1 MYSQAI
7 ILDTETHTLYGCPI
21 EIAYLPIELNHG
33 QVDYQAN
40 QLFDGY
46 FSLDERVE
54 IDLAAMAV
62 HHILP
67 HDIQGQPHYQT
78 FRLPHQVQYII
89 GHNVDYDL
97 QAISKTGQDLRTI
110 KPICTLALARRAWLN
125 LPSYSL
131 GFLSYFISNNL
142 EHTRT
147 QIRNAHR
154 ADTDVLLT
162 LQLLQQLVTHYQVTS
177 IEQLYLQSQAVR
189 LPTVMPF
196 GKHRGKALADVPLD
210 YVQWL
215 LAQDNIDVNL
225 REAFALLSRP

>member
-1 MYSQAI
+1 MNHQAI

-33 QVDYQAN
+33 QIECQTS

-46 FSLDERVE
+46 FSLDEHIE

-67 HDIQGQPHYQT
+67 QDIQEQPHYQT
-78 FRLPHQVQYII
+78 FRLPQDVQYII
-89 GHNVDYDL
+89 GHNVDYDM
-97 QAISKTGQDLRTI
+97 QAISKTGQDIRNI
-110 KPICTLALARRAWLN
+110 KPICTLALARQAWLN
-125 LPSYSL
+125 LPSYGL
-131 GFLSYFISNNL
+131 GFLSYFTSNNL

-162 LQLLQQLVTHYQVTS
+162 LQLLQRLITHYQITS
-177 IEQLYLQSQAVR
+177 IEQLYLRSQAAR

-196 GKHRGKALADVPLD
+196 GKHRGKLLADVPLD

-215 LAQDNIDVNL
+215 LAQDNVDTNL
-225 REAFALLSRP
+225 RAAFALLSRP